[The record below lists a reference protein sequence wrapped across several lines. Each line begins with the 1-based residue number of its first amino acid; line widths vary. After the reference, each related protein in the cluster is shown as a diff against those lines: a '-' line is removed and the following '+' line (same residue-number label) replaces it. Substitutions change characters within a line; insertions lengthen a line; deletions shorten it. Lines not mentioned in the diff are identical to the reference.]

1 MRTEPTWRIPFGVLL
16 LLVGLVLYALGVAW
30 LSQWIGPMPIWAQTV
45 VYLVLGVVW
54 ILPLK
59 PFLAWMQTGRF
70 R

>member
-30 LSQWIGPMPIWAQTV
+30 LSQWIGQLPIWAQTV